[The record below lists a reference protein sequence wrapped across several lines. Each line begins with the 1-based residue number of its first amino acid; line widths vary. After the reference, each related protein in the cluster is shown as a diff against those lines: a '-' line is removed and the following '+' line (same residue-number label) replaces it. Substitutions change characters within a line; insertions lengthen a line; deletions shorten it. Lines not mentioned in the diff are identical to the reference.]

1 MQEVFHRKPGFRK
14 VILATNIAESSITIS
29 EVEVV
34 VDFCLSKILF
44 CDQQTNNLKLKSVW
58 IDGNNAIQVFFKLFN
73 IWTVFFYLLASREE
87 VVAVARAMEEVL
99 IYIKNTRV

>member
-1 MQEVFHRKPGFRK
+1 MFSLEILILTIHLRVPLDQMQEVFHRKPGFRK

-73 IWTVFFYLLASREE
+73 I
-87 VVAVARAMEEVL
+87 
-99 IYIKNTRV
+99 